1 MKKLVQDYVESYFP
15 YKKKKA
21 IEDYDFIMVFDDYFK
36 DEVEMHFA
44 KMKCQ
49 QNFQVCTVDHEE
61 EKQTLFLIK
70 VEDHIV
76 DEQAH

>member
-1 MKKLVQDYVESYFP
+1 MKKLVQNYVESYFP
-15 YKKKKA
+15 FKKKKA

-44 KMKCQ
+44 KIKCQ
-49 QNFQVCTVDHEE
+49 NDFQVHVVENEE

-70 VEDHIV
+70 I
-76 DEQAH
+76 